1 MEFYVRDML
10 PGFEKIVEQR
20 IQQAMRDGV
29 FDNLPGA
36 GKPLVLEDDRHV
48 PEDLR
53 LSYKIL
59 KNAGCLPPEIEL
71 LKEIRQT
78 EDLLAGVEDLEEQY
92 RLTKKLNLLITKV
105 NMMRKSSVEFEIPQR
120 YAGKLND
127 RIAGRNR
134 NAR

>member
-1 MEFYVRDML
+1 M

>member
-1 MEFYVRDML
+1 ML

>member
-1 MEFYVRDML
+1 ML

-20 IQQAMRDGV
+20 IRQAMRDGV

-78 EDLLAGVEDLEEQY
+78 EDLLAGVDDLEEQY
-92 RLTKKLNLLITKV
+92 RLTKRLNLLITKV

-134 NAR
+134 NARQSG

>member
-1 MEFYVRDML
+1 M

-78 EDLLAGVEDLEEQY
+78 EDLLAGIEDLEEQY
-92 RLTKKLNLLITKV
+92 RLTKRLNLLITKV
-105 NMMRKSSVEFEIPQR
+105 NMMRKSSVEFEIPQK

-134 NAR
+134 NTR